1 MFVCSPRSSAC
12 SVLGAVLSGEA
23 ESKDTCVEPD
33 VCAAAGENVAEVDPI
48 RHRNLS
54 HKTKERHVRA

>member
-1 MFVCSPRSSAC
+1 M
-12 SVLGAVLSGEA
+12 LGAVLSGEA